1 MDTPN
6 PATAVIKVQK
16 FIILFVGSGTNCDVT
31 LNRQLHIGQ
40 LHNKTLLALY
50 LTYKS
55 FRRGQCN
62 IGSWRSWIFS
72 SCYLFPQITTLFGSH
87 TFNKWDETGLS
98 IPQFGI
104 TEFGINISS
113 IAKRT
118 RDTQHFFEREYFTQ
132 HFIKYAFLTFLKRC
146 EEEGV
151 CRSFVSKNFPYPYPN
166 QL

>member
-1 MDTPN
+1 MD
-6 PATAVIKVQK
+6 
-16 FIILFVGSGTNCDVT
+16 
-31 LNRQLHIGQ
+31 
-40 LHNKTLLALY
+40 LLVL
-50 LTYKS
+50 LS
-55 FRRGQCN
+55 V
-62 IGSWRSWIFS
+62 
-72 SCYLFPQITTLFGSH
+72 PPITTLFGSH
-87 TFNKWDETGLS
+87 TFETGLS

-104 TEFGINISS
+104 AEFGINISS

-166 QL
+166 QYRQVNIFSTGQINKARYQIIKQKAASRPGVVFLWLMLWALWAVFRILVKYHNLGVALCT